1 MIRVFIHMLHDLIW
15 KYSIVSQFNNL
26 HYTIYCYVYRHAFR
40 TFIYSGIFLNTN
52 PSMTA
57 EMTWMLF
64 CWNILPIVI
73 AGARYAS
80 EIYRPSNVTITDC
93 LVQLISDISHV
104 QCGMRAWH
112 EGIIALIYDDSTR
125 DCHLCLPPHR
135 AGNQARRSLPEVFT
149 VVVRGRT
156 VPSILYGSG
165 HGTAAVFLPGF
176 AINW

>member
-1 MIRVFIHMLHDLIW
+1 MSLWLLWRPP
-15 KYSIVSQFNNL
+15 IVTTLFLLYFN
-26 HYTIYCYVYRHAFR
+26 YVYFHCHANVVLLEIKF
-40 TFIYSGIFLNTN
+40 TTTNTN

-93 LVQLISDISHV
+93 LVQIISDISHV

-112 EGIIALIYDDSTR
+112 EGIIALVYDDSTR

-135 AGNQARRSLPEVFT
+135 AGNQARRSLPEGFT
-149 VVVRGRT
+149 VIVRGRT
-156 VPSILYGSG
+156 GPSILYGSG
-165 HGTAAVFLPGF
+165 HGIAAVFLPGF
-176 AINW
+176 TINW